1 MQYDIDQ
8 LPSQFGSWYVGI
20 VIYNLFEGDK
30 NGKLERSLFSLR
42 DIIKRN
48 ITHCTNVHRSKKNRP
63 ADGAIYG
70 TGSVKVQ
77 GHGVNREW
85 KTLPL
90 TMKESQ
96 RFRLYDQSD
105 KAGDMFLKVFF
116 SFYIYNF
123 LISY

>member
-42 DIIKRN
+42 DMIKRN
-48 ITHCTNVHRSKKNRP
+48 ITHRTNVHRSKKNRP

-90 TMKESQ
+90 VMKESQ

-105 KAGDMFLKVFF
+105 KVVDMFLKVF
-116 SFYIYNF
+116 SLSYHF